1 VTAPGGP
8 RRGVDG
14 ARAAERRATPA
25 PTFDTVIVS
34 YQSERE
40 IGDLLDDLRRIAPAH
55 RIVVVDN
62 ASTDASARI
71 VRERHPE
78 VTLLANR
85 ENVGY
90 ARAANQGIAAGDAD
104 FVFLLNPDIR
114 LPDPAFH
121 EVMLAGIRTDARVA
135 AVGPLQYQLWRGR
148 EHLNHTWSYWSP
160 RALAYFV
167 ARSFGLAKGARA
179 PLPTAFLNAGCL
191 LLRRSAFDEVGGF
204 DERYFLYGEEPDLF
218 LKLRRYGY
226 RALLLRATRVV
237 HLRERSIRRL
247 PPGQRWRRRLGAARN
262 ITLAVARGVAGLAR
276 SRPRRDGSAADGGSP
291 ARDRPPTAD

>member
-1 VTAPGGP
+1 MNHPPG
-8 RRGVDG
+8 
-14 ARAAERRATPA
+14 
-25 PTFDTVIVS
+25 FDTVIVS

-40 IGDLLDDLRRIAPAH
+40 IGDLLGDLRHSAPAH

-62 ASTDASARI
+62 ASADATARI

-78 VTLLANR
+78 VTLVVNR

-90 ARAANQGIAAGDAD
+90 ARAANQGIAACGAE

-114 LPDPAFH
+114 LPDPAFQGA
-121 EVMLAGIRTDARVA
+121 MLAAIRTDPRVA
-135 AVGPLQYQLWRGR
+135 AVGPLQFQLWRGR

-160 RALAYFV
+160 RPLAFFV
-167 ARSFGLAKGARA
+167 ARSLGLARGARA

-191 LLRRSAFDEVGGF
+191 LLRRSAFEEVAGF
-204 DERYFLYGEEPDLF
+204 DERFFLYGEEPDLF
-218 LKLRRYGY
+218 LKLRRYGH

-247 PPGQRWRRRLGAARN
+247 PLGQRWWRRLGAARN
-262 ITLAVARGVAGLAR
+262 ITVAVVRGVAALVLAR
-276 SRPRRDGSAADGGSP
+276 RRRGASAACTGRP
-291 ARDRPPTAD
+291 ARDRPPMAD